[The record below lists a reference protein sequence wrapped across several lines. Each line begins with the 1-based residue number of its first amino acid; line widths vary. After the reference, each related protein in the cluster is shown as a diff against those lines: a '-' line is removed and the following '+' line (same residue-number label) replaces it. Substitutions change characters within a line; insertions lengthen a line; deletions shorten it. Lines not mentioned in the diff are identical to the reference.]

1 MSIPDIVKAIITLSE
16 DKELCTQMGEIGKKR
31 VLSKYKIQDMK
42 NTYQKIDSE
51 LVNDDVA
58 ISDVNCKSA
67 SNENNA
73 ADAASEMQMSFD
85 MLKDRLLK

>member
-1 MSIPDIVKAIITLSE
+1 
-16 DKELCTQMGEIGKKR
+16 
-31 VLSKYKIQDMK
+31 MK
-42 NTYQKIDSE
+42 NTYQKIYSE